1 MKKALLILTALL
13 AIACIA
19 VLPFLC
25 THSDILPEVSTAYYD
40 YKAKEEALTATG
52 PEAELMR
59 LLTGLTADTK
69 LEPVRTPIRFSWF
82 GLTLAIGAAAA
93 ICLLLYLNWRQP
105 DQRRAS
111 MYTAALAVPMGLI
124 GARLVYCLV
133 NISFYL
139 NAISA
144 PEAMLKVWEG
154 GLSLGGALAFIV
166 LAGVIGAKITRVSV
180 GTVLYVLLPTLL
192 IFCLF
197 VSLGVETNAMGF
209 GPEVEFNGS
218 FTTMFGET
226 RRLNTA
232 LLVACAVT
240 ALAVVFLWHST
251 LLSKCGKLNPSL
263 QFALYTFL
271 YGSVM
276 ILLESLREDGHMV
289 WGFVHAEMIFDLVF
303 ALAALLYLAKT
314 KKRILLSMLVTA
326 VLAGAVVGLEFALD
340 RSNIGDGL
348 LYAAYAVV
356 LGGYITFGCV
366 CAKKRLAA

>member
-19 VLPFLC
+19 ALPFLC

-69 LEPVRTPIRFSWF
+69 LEPVSTPIQFSTF
-82 GLTLAIGAAAA
+82 GLYLGIGAVVA
-93 ICLLLYLNWRQP
+93 ILLLLWLTRKQTSLRP
-105 DQRRAS
+105 ALLW
-111 MYTAALAVPMGLI
+111 TAALAVPFGLI

-139 NAISA
+139 HAISA
-144 PEAMLKVWEG
+144 PEAMLKIWEG
-154 GLSLGGALAFIV
+154 GLSLGGALVFIV
-166 LAGVIGAKITRVSV
+166 LAGVIGAKISKAPI
-180 GTVLYVLLPTLL
+180 GHVLDAMAAPMIWMVVAVAIAVQT
-192 IFCLF
+192 I
-197 VSLGVETNAMGF
+197 TMGF
-209 GPEVEFNGS
+209 GPEINGN
-218 FTTMFGET
+218 FMAVAVNGAQ
-226 RRLNTA
+226 RLNTA
-232 LLVACAVT
+232 ELVMPVMWLILIAAELLA
-240 ALAVVFLWHST
+240 
-251 LLSKCGKLNPSL
+251 GKNTPAG
-263 QFALYTFL
+263 QRFALYAFL
-271 YGSVM
+271 YGSVL
-276 ILLESLREDGHMV
+276 ILMESLREDGHMV
-289 WGFVHAEMIFDLVF
+289 WGFVHAEMFFDLVF

-314 KKRILLSMLVTA
+314 KKRILLALLVTA
-326 VLAGAVVGLEFALD
+326 MLAGAVVGLEFALD